1 MFRYKDGKLTPVITD
16 MFSPNGIGVSPD
28 GKTLYVD
35 NTLPE
40 PYIRAYDIGSDDSL
54 SNGRELYR
62 FESGGDFA
70 RGVPDGLK
78 VDSRGNV
85 WMTGPER
92 YQHHLAGGRYWV
104 ASSSPF
110 KPSNVAFGED
120 LHSVFFASGSTIFRL
135 HTLVAGEK
143 PMYYRR

>member
-1 MFRYKDGKLTPVITD
+1 

-40 PYIRAYDIGSDDSL
+40 PYIRAYDIGSDGSL
-54 SNGRELYR
+54 SHERELYR

-70 RGVPDGLK
+70 HGVPDGLK
-78 VDSRGNV
+78 IDSKGDV
-85 WMTGPER
+85 WMTGP
-92 YQHHLAGGRYWV
+92 GGISIISPEGKLLGRIQLPLK
-104 ASSSPF
+104 AS
-110 KPSNVAFGED
+110 NLAFGED

-135 HTLVAGEK
+135 HTLVAGER